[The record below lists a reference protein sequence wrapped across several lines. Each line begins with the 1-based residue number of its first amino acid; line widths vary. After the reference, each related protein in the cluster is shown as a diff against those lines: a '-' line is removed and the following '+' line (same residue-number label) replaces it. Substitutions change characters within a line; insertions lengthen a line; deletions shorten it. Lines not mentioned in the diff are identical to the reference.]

1 MSEFDF
7 VSLVVKYPLVG
18 PFKEKE
24 MENQNY
30 QQVNRASKK
39 GIDTEPSGILISVE
53 FEPVTFYSYEIYNF
67 IEDYVKVELEDLS
80 LFRDLNGTPTGTVIA
95 QFTEE
100 VTQSRLER
108 LQSQLFKGKP
118 VKVRLFQSVGAFHK
132 FIRAVSISRLDAI
145 HFDNKQSP
153 PIIYV
158 LNFDGDVSEVN
169 EFFGQC
175 GQISMT
181 KPYKYRDS
189 FYYVLFFTTESAAMS
204 AYRTFNGHQRT
215 GGPIT
220 VAPLYKGAAERT
232 FAVHNCND
240 FEWLKKEVRYFGG
253 IDSIKQ
259 SSDGTGDIFFQMDSL
274 EYSKAACVLL
284 NNREHNGR
292 TIRTNFV
299 DFDYFQRVK

>member
-1 MSEFDF
+1 MDYS
-7 VSLVVKYPLVG
+7 SHPSYRSG
-18 PFKEKE
+18 
-24 MENQNY
+24 
-30 QQVNRASKK
+30 KK
-39 GIDTEPSGILISVE
+39 GDDTEPSGILISVE
-53 FEPVTFYSYEIYNF
+53 FEPVPFYSYEIYNF

-108 LQSQLFKGKP
+108 LQSQLFKGKA

-132 FIRAVSISRLDAI
+132 FIRMMSISRLDAI
-145 HFDNKQSP
+145 NFDNKQSP

-158 LNFDGDVSEVN
+158 LNFNGDNSDVN

-175 GQISMT
+175 GQISMV
-181 KPYKYRDS
+181 KSYKYRNT
-189 FYYVLFFTTESAAMS
+189 FYYVIFFTTETAAMT
-204 AYRTFNGHQRT
+204 AYRTFNGHRRS
-215 GGPIT
+215 GVPII

-240 FEWLKKEVRYFGG
+240 FQWLKQEVSYFGG

-259 SSDGTGDIFFQMDSL
+259 SSDGSGDIFFQMDSL
-274 EYSKAACVLL
+274 EFSKAACVLL
-284 NNREHNGR
+284 NNREHGGR